1 MKDCSISVF
10 LFFLFVFIC
19 DVFVSEYLLKMA
31 GIQNG
36 IQNAAA
42 IDGMI
47 DTLHTNNNGNNDP
60 SAWSRTQAQCHAI
73 CYPIICDP
81 GIYPCVV
88 DPSYNTTTS
97 TSSVAILTDKLKA
110 DELSWNGLC
119 SSCVHEMN
127 DNKELIS

>member
-47 DTLHTNNNGNNDP
+47 DTLHTNNNNGNNDP
-60 SAWSRTQAQCHAI
+60 SAWSRTQAQCHVI
-73 CYPIICDP
+73 Q
-81 GIYPCVV
+81 
-88 DPSYNTTTS
+88 SY
-97 TSSVAILTDKLKA
+97 VILEYIHA
-110 DELSWNGLC
+110 S
-119 SSCVHEMN
+119 
-127 DNKELIS
+127 LIHLITPPLQLHQ